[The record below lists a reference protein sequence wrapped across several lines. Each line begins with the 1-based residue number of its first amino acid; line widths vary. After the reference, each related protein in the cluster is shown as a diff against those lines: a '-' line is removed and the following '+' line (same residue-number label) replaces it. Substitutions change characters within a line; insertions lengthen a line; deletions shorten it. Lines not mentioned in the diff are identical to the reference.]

1 MFSTKFV
8 FAMQNVL
15 AKWLCIFKG
24 PLCYCYVIEFQ
35 HITRFSW
42 SFVKK
47 IWKYK
52 CQKFSRKKS
61 IWMCYVT
68 YVTIKIYKE
77 ETCLNYLQ
85 NSSEFFFFLEE
96 KKRFLWGLALSS
108 WLIRIWE
115 MLWCLLIFLSQKPW
129 THFCFLN
136 FQK

>member
-1 MFSTKFV
+1 MFSTKV
-8 FAMQNVL
+8 CFAMQNVL

-68 YVTIKIYKE
+68 YVTIKIQRWNMFK
-77 ETCLNYLQ
+77 LSAKFILV
-85 NSSEFFFFLEE
+85 FFSFLKK